1 MTVIDEGCRQID
13 RDELKNVRSTEARG
27 GPETEE
33 LSKRC
38 SETETRIEIGLEQA
52 RLESSGPRNSGG
64 FWNRK
69 GKACQKQALCRQ
81 RQGGTAWPQP
91 ALPAPRSRRCSP
103 SPVTMQ
109 QAPFSF
115 WAATMAPSI
124 T

>member
-52 RLESSGPRNSGG
+52 RLERSGPRNSGG
-64 FWNRK
+64 FWNREV
-69 GKACQKQALCRQ
+69 KACQEGALCTGKGREGLLGHSLPCLPPGP
-81 RQGGTAWPQP
+81 GGAAHHQ
-91 ALPAPRSRRCSP
+91 LRCSRLL
-103 SPVTMQ
+103 SP
-109 QAPFSF
+109 PGL
-115 WAATMAPSI
+115 
-124 T
+124 